1 MSSIYLNPSASSFT
15 TPSTTSHSEIQ
26 SFHSQLPH
34 FKHTPLAPLKHLA
47 DQFDVKD
54 VLVKDESSRCALPA
68 FKILGASWATFR
80 AITSLANLPLS
91 TPLSELAGFAQKRN
105 LSLYTATDGNHGRAI
120 ARMSALLG
128 ISAHIYVPRF
138 TDPETRAK
146 IRSESDNVTVHGT
159 DGEYDAA
166 VFVAY
171 AASRGSPQSLFIED
185 TSFEGYEDVPR
196 WCVEGYSTLL
206 HEIEDAGVKATHVV
220 VPIGCGGLGD
230 AAVSFSKSEGRGI
243 KVIAIEPE
251 RAACLHASLRA
262 GEMRTIE
269 TSDTIMDGMNCGS
282 LSAIS
287 WEVLKG
293 GVDASLTIC
302 DEECHDAVQYL
313 QGNGVNAG
321 PCGAGTL
328 AGFRKLMADREAVGK
343 LGIGEESVV
352 VLLSTEGK
360 RGYKVPE

>member
-1 MSSIYLNPSASSFT
+1 MSSIYINPSASSFT
-15 TPSTTSHSEIQ
+15 TPSTKSHSEIQ
-26 SFHSQLPH
+26 SFHAQLPH
-34 FKHTPLAPLKHLA
+34 FAPTPLAPLKRLA
-47 DQFDVKD
+47 DQLGVKD
-54 VLVKDESSRCALPA
+54 VWVKDESSRCALPA
-68 FKILGASWATFR
+68 FKILGASWATYR
-80 AITSLANLPLS
+80 SITTLASLPLT
-91 TPLSELAGFAQKRN
+91 TPLSDLAGFAQQRN

-128 ISAHIYVPRF
+128 IPAHIYVPRF

-146 IRSESDNVTVHGT
+146 IVSESENVTVHGT
-159 DGEYDAA
+159 DGEYNAA
-166 VFVAY
+166 VSAAY
-171 AASRGSPQSLFIED
+171 AASRGSPQNLFIED

-206 HEIEDAGVKATHVV
+206 HEIEDAGVKGTHIV

-230 AAVSFSKSEGRGI
+230 AAVSFAKSGRGI
-243 KVIAIEPE
+243 RVIAIEPE
-251 RAACLHASLRA
+251 RAACLHVSLRT

-269 TSDTIMDGMNCGS
+269 TSDTIMDGMNCGT

-293 GVDASLTIC
+293 GVDASLTIS
-302 DEECHDAVQYL
+302 DEECHEAVQYL

-328 AGFRKLMADREAVGK
+328 AGFRKLMADKEAVEE